1 MSRESLRALLVATDV
16 APSCDAVVRAA
27 GTLAGRSILVVSSRG

>member
-1 MSRESLRALLVATDV
+1 MSRESPRALRVATDA

-27 GTLAGRSILVVSSRG
+27 GPLAGRSILVVSSGE